1 MAISESNRVDSRK
14 TNRRPART
22 WPDWFPK
29 LQEFQKPNSL
39 KASWQL
45 VNTII
50 PYFGLLCLMILS
62 VQWGYSY
69 LWTLLL
75 AIPAAAFLV
84 RIFILFH
91 DCVHKSLFPG
101 KFANAFFGYF
111 LGMLVFTP
119 FKDWRFSHLRHHG
132 TYANLDTRG
141 FGDIWTLTR
150 TEYESSPKAKQLCY
164 RLYRNPLVF
173 LGLGAYFTFLLRFRL
188 PTSRKTNWKERLD
201 VLYANLAIAAVAF
214 CFIWFLGWKTYLA
227 VQLPVL
233 WMAGVAGIWLFYV
246 QHQFGGVYWARKT
259 EWDPLRAAMEGSSF
273 YKLPTVLRWFSAS
286 IGYHHVHH
294 LNSRIPNYRL
304 KHCFDAIP
312 ALKARQPLTIRKSIS
327 GVVLKL
333 WDEEQ
338 NSLVGFAEPTE
349 TELR

>member
-1 MAISESNRVDSRK
+1 MAINELNRVVNRK
-14 TNRRPART
+14 TNRRTART

-50 PYFGLLCLMILS
+50 PYLGLSCLMILS
-62 VQWGYSY
+62 VQLGYSY

-84 RIFILFH
+84 RVFILFH

-150 TEYESSPKAKQLCY
+150 TEYESSPKVKQLAY

-188 PTSRKTNWKERLD
+188 PASRKTSLHERLD
-201 VLYANLAIAAVAF
+201 VLYANLAIAALVF
-214 CFIWFLGWKTYLA
+214 CLIWFLGWKTYLA

-233 WMAGVAGIWLFYV
+233 WMAGVAGNMALLCAAPIRGSVLGTQNRMGPLASRHGRQFFLQAADGTTMVFGEYWIPSRPSSEQPDSELSPETLLRCDSGTPGPAAAD
-246 QHQFGGVYWARKT
+246 HQKKHFRCCTK
-259 EWDPLRAAMEGSSF
+259 AMG
-273 YKLPTVLRWFSAS
+273 
-286 IGYHHVHH
+286 
-294 LNSRIPNYRL
+294 
-304 KHCFDAIP
+304 
-312 ALKARQPLTIRKSIS
+312 
-327 GVVLKL
+327 
-333 WDEEQ
+333 
-338 NSLVGFAEPTE
+338 
-349 TELR
+349 